1 MEVAGGDIV
10 APVMASQTSTLSFA
24 GHVTIERACRHGSS
38 AIETRPDG
46 PDGISIDGEHF
57 SLPASFTPQEHQL

>member
-1 MEVAGGDIV
+1 MEAAEGDIV

-24 GHVTIERACRHGSS
+24 RHVTIERAFRHGSG
-38 AIETRPDG
+38 AIETCPDG
-46 PDGISIDGEHF
+46 PDSISIDGEHF